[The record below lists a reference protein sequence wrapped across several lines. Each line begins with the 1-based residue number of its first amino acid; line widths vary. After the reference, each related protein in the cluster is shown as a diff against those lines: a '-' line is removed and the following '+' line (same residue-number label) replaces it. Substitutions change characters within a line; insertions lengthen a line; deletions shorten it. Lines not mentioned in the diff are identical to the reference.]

1 MTLCLQGYGVRV
13 KARTTITGSILL
25 SFALISGQTLSGI
38 FCGYTQGLNASAER
52 KIAHLLRSAAEVT
65 GQQRN
70 NYKAIYDMSYLY

>member
-25 SFALISGQTLSGI
+25 SFALISGPTLSGI

-52 KIAHLLRSAAEVT
+52 EAVYLLCSAGEVT
-65 GQQRN
+65 GQHRN
-70 NYKAIYDMSYLY
+70 N